1 MLAANVMRNVK
12 TDEICDTLLTFI
24 IGGNPIVEPMRADDM
39 VLLSNSRM
47 GLKKMF
53 A

>member
-24 IGGNPIVEPMRADDM
+24 IGGNPIVEPTRADDM